1 MIHLT
6 CKDINLNQSGKG
18 ISHDKEQVDL
28 SRDITP
34 LIQHN

>member
-1 MIHLT
+1 MIHLP
-6 CKDINLNQSGKG
+6 CKDMNLNQSGKG